1 MTYPQDNDNKP
12 ALLMPEDHAVLAN
25 SQAVAVLLA
34 FQFTNIAV
42 LRRCVAPHRL
52 SNSLGRLTVNST
64 KIAERWGRP
73 DDLHYSRRSSSDTQS
88 PRR

>member
-1 MTYPQDNDNKP
+1 MAHPQDNDNEP
-12 ALLMPEDHAVLAN
+12 ALLTPEDHAVLAN
-25 SQAVAVLLA
+25 AQAVAVLLA
-34 FQFTNIAV
+34 FKLTDIAM
-42 LRRCVAPHRL
+42 LCRCVATHRP

-73 DDLHYSRRSSSDTQS
+73 DDLHYSTRSSSDTQS